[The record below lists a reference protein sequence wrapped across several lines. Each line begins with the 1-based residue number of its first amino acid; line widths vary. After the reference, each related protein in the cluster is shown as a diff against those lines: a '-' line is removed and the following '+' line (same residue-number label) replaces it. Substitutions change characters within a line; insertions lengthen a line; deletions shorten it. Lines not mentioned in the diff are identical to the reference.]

1 VEIISHFIWLY
12 YRFALSLRDIS
23 EMMLERGGGTARIRN
38 PDSSCR
44 GLPTRSPLTSNERA
58 AR

>member
-1 VEIISHFIWLY
+1 MESDSIVANFNARQHSPTRCLTI
-12 YRFALSLRDIS
+12 
-23 EMMLERGGGTARIRN
+23 GGTARIRN

-44 GLPTRSPLTSNERA
+44 GLPTCSPLTSNERA